1 MQAQRTGAVW
11 YRRNVSRGCQ
21 LSREVSAW
29 FSPTAVLDA
38 SNNPRSEYALLQTSK
53 TPKTMAIN
61 TAHSNIAKR
70 VPRLPTDEE
79 YAAMGTGGEKG
90 KSLLM
95 AMVRGEVGFTSAN
108 SAEFMA
114 DILRDSATVGSP
126 PPATQQ
132 AQQQAKP
139 KASGEPVAA
148 SVKPP
153 ALPHA
158 HRGATDYGKWDTFV
172 DDDSD

>member
-1 MQAQRTGAVW
+1 MRLPLKSGW
-11 YRRNVSRGCQ
+11 
-21 LSREVSAW
+21 
-29 FSPTAVLDA
+29 
-38 SNNPRSEYALLQTSK
+38 
-53 TPKTMAIN
+53 
-61 TAHSNIAKR
+61 R

-79 YAAMGTGGEKG
+79 YAAMGTGGEKE

-132 AQQQAKP
+132 AQQQAT
-139 KASGEPVAA
+139 SGKPVAA
-148 SVKPP
+148 VKPP

>member
-1 MQAQRTGAVW
+1 
-11 YRRNVSRGCQ
+11 
-21 LSREVSAW
+21 
-29 FSPTAVLDA
+29 
-38 SNNPRSEYALLQTSK
+38 
-53 TPKTMAIN
+53 MATN

-132 AQQQAKP
+132 AQQHEAKP

>member
-1 MQAQRTGAVW
+1 
-11 YRRNVSRGCQ
+11 
-21 LSREVSAW
+21 
-29 FSPTAVLDA
+29 
-38 SNNPRSEYALLQTSK
+38 
-53 TPKTMAIN
+53 
-61 TAHSNIAKR
+61 
-70 VPRLPTDEE
+70 
-79 YAAMGTGGEKG
+79 MGTGGEKG

-158 HRGATDYGKWDTFV
+158 HRGATNYGKWDTFV